1 MKRVMFDTNIYGR
14 MVEEQTHTLIVAKAA
29 NIKVY
34 GSVVI
39 RKELRNAS
47 KKIKIAHE
55 GVQRKIRIVLLILY
69 DSIVH
74 ERTLPVTQQTDELA
88 EQYFVAYKK
97 FGGSEGHTAIFNDF
111 ILVATATL
119 NTLNIVY
126 SNDRRTMLS
135 EQAITAYSL
144 INEIHGLQTPH
155 FQSYHELIREL
166 ERKNQW

>member
-1 MKRVMFDTNIYGR
+1 MKRVMLDTNIYGR
-14 MVEEQTHTLIVAKAA
+14 IVEEQTHPIILSKEA
-29 NIKVY
+29 NVKVY

-39 RKELRNAS
+39 RKELRNAP
-47 KKIKIAHE
+47 KRIKIVHE
-55 GVQRKIRIVLLILY
+55 GVQRKIRIVLLSLY

-74 ERTLPVTQQTDELA
+74 ERTLPVTQQTDDLA

-97 FGGSEGHTAIFNDF
+97 FGGSEGYTSIFNDF

-119 NTLNIVY
+119 NTLDIVY
-126 SNDRRTMLS
+126 SNDKRTMLS

-155 FQSYHELIREL
+155 FQSYPELIREL
-166 ERKNQW
+166 ERKNPW